1 MRLSNERTLRAP
13 TTRTDDDAHATHVC
27 VCACTYAHAH
37 THSRMHRR
45 ASQHMHRIQRRQHNT
60 TRAGPAGARAFV
72 IDAVATVSSLPFE
85 YRSSTDRVRAG
96 APVIHPG
103 HPPAITPVRDQ
114 TLASSGNGRNVS
126 QSALPPIWK
135 QCRRSVYEA
144 VLLIDRFEVNWRS
157 AQYTCSIYRPFI
169 VSRTYVDV
177 DITIRRQA

>member
-1 MRLSNERTLRAP
+1 MSTRPWKTTVSSRAAGTLVQGVAAFLCISVENTHMRLSNERTLRAP

-126 QSALPPIWK
+126 
-135 QCRRSVYEA
+135 
-144 VLLIDRFEVNWRS
+144 RS
-157 AQYTCSIYRPFI
+157 APTGNNADDPFTRPFC
-169 VSRTYVDV
+169 
-177 DITIRRQA
+177 